1 MKRYRFLFLLLA
13 ALSMTSCLDEHPK
26 DQLDEDAIYGSA
38 SDIYINA
45 VASLYNYIRWS

>member
-26 DQLDEDAIYGSA
+26 DHLIFISMPWLL
-38 SDIYINA
+38 SII
-45 VASLYNYIRWS
+45 I